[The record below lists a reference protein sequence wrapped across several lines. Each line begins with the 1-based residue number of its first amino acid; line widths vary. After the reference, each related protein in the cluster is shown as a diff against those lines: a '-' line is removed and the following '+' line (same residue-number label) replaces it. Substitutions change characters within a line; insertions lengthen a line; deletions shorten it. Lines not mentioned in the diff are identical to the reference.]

1 MRRGRAYPFD
11 PHYRRGDEESK
22 GWRDGPHVLQ
32 RPHYTWRPMSSP
44 EGPAGNDP
52 RQSVRAIARR
62 AARRAMK
69 QAPMSQVP
77 MNQGSLDQGQ
87 MPAALPGAVALE
99 SMGRSGPGGLD
110 PRAWRVGGARAGG
123 RGTRTGSRRGLRA
136 RDSAPRARHAH
147 GEGPCFS
154 EGHHVRD
161 RALCGAPRAGGPSVG
176 RQPARIAVASDH
188 GGFEL
193 KSQLIPLLREMG
205 ERPVDLGPD
214 TAEVSVDYPDFASL
228 VAREVSEGRV
238 HLGIIVD
245 GGRDRLCDGC
255 QQGPPGCS
263 PRIAGNAASAR
274 NAREHNHANV
284 LTLGSGHLDLSG
296 ARGRAG
302 GLPLHP
308 GGRGAARPAEPQDA

>member
-1 MRRGRAYPFD
+1 
-11 PHYRRGDEESK
+11 
-22 GWRDGPHVLQ
+22 
-32 RPHYTWRPMSSP
+32 
-44 EGPAGNDP
+44 
-52 RQSVRAIARR
+52 
-62 AARRAMK
+62 
-69 QAPMSQVP
+69 MSQVP
-77 MNQGSLDQGQ
+77 MNQGSIEQGSIEQGQ

-99 SMGRSGPGGLD
+99 SMGRSGPGASIPAPGESAERELVGEGLV
-110 PRAWRVGGARAGG
+110 RAAAE
-123 RGTRTGSRRGLRA
+123 GSELVIP
-136 RDSAPRARHAH
+136 PRARVTPMA
-147 GEGPCFS
+147 
-154 EGHHVRD
+154 RD
-161 RALCGAPRAGGPSVG
+161 LAFQKGITFVTGRSAEPLAPVASVG

-245 GGRDRLCDGC
+245 GAGIGSAMVANKV
-255 QQGPPGCS
+255 PGVLAANCW
-263 PRIAGNAASAR
+263 NAASAR

-296 ARGRAG
+296 ARDVLAAFLSTPVGEGRHARRNHKT
-302 GLPLHP
+302 LEVEAAHLRARQLARTFEE
-308 GGRGAARPAEPQDA
+308 GRG